1 MGMMPDRLINV
12 LFLCTHNSARSVM
25 AEALLNTLGRGRF
38 HAYSAGSMPSGRL
51 NPFAI
56 EMAKTIGYATEN
68 VCSKSWD
75 EFATPGAPKMDF
87 IITVC
92 DSAAGESCPYWP
104 GHPLVAHW
112 GVPDPAEVK
121 GTPEQKRAAFQEAYR
136 RLMNRITAFV
146 NLPIEDLSLA
156 ELKTRL
162 AEIGSMEGAT
172 EMALSG
178 RAA

>member
-1 MGMMPDRLINV
+1 MPDRLINV

-75 EFATPGAPKMDF
+75 EFATPGAPKMD
-87 IITVC
+87 IVITVC
-92 DSAAGESCPYWP
+92 DNAANEMCPVWP
-104 GHPLVAHW
+104 TQNGQVPAIAHW
-112 GVPDPAEVK
+112 GFPDPSTTV
-121 GTPEQKRAAFQEAYR
+121 GGDDDKRNAFQAVFNAIR
-136 RLMNRITAFV
+136 QHIQLLV
-146 NLPIEDLSLA
+146 NLPMENRERHALA
-156 ELKTRL
+156 KELMRIHT
-162 AEIGSMEGAT
+162 
-172 EMALSG
+172 
-178 RAA
+178 